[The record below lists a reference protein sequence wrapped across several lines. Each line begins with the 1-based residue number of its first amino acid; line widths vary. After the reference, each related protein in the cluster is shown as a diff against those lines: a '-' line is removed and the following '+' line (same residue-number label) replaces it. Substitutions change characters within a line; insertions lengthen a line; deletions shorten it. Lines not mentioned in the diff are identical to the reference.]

1 MLTCYGSALLDA
13 IDLVSDNDNPEDIE
27 QTFKSVLEI
36 SKYVLALRPY
46 NLADMSCSKAT
57 RQKIAD
63 FMASLKA
70 EEGKKYVDLY

>member
-36 SKYVLALRPY
+36 SK
-46 NLADMSCSKAT
+46 
-57 RQKIAD
+57 
-63 FMASLKA
+63 
-70 EEGKKYVDLY
+70 